1 MKRIQLVMMLVSMGC
16 IAALATDI
24 YLPAMGDIAT
34 ALATDMQQ
42 VQITLALFFATFALG
57 QLIYGPLSDH
67 YGRRVTLL
75 SGIALFGAA
84 ALLCSL
90 ASDVYSLM
98 LGRFLLGLGAC
109 AAVVSCY
116 AICRDC
122 YSGVELS
129 KTLAIVSAAI
139 GIAPMLAPL
148 LGAGLNDIFGW
159 QSIFYF
165 LAGFAALLFVWI
177 FFALN
182 ETNPNNL
189 SAESNSEGLS
199 YWKMLSDRH
208 FYPYIIAN
216 CCAFIALFAYI
227 GSSPVILMQQ
237 WGLSEYQFSIFF
249 AINAACMILGNTL
262 LSFALNLTSSA
273 KLLKIAYTL
282 IITASTFMFLIAPA
296 SNLFAASDSSVTAQ
310 LLLFC
315 VAMGVVSM
323 AVVVVLSITM
333 GSLLERFAK
342 QAGKA
347 AALAGCS
354 RFSAGFAIILL
365 ISQLQLASLSS
376 LAAIILLCGIGCFL
390 AASLTSKQPDQ
401 KNSSVPV

>member
-16 IAALATDI
+16 LAALATDI

-34 ALATDMQQ
+34 ALATHMQQ

-67 YGRRVTLL
+67 YGRRTTLL
-75 SGIALFGAA
+75 FGIALFGTA
-84 ALLCSL
+84 ALFCAQTNS
-90 ASDVYSLM
+90 VQGLM

-109 AAVVSCY
+109 AGVVSCY

-129 KTLAIVSAAI
+129 KTLALISAAI

-148 LGAGLNDIFGW
+148 LGAGLNDAFGW

-165 LAGFAALLFVWI
+165 LAGFAALLFIWI
-177 FFALN
+177 LFALD

-189 SAESNSEGLS
+189 SAQPSSARLS
-199 YWKMLSDRH
+199 YWKMLTDRQ
-208 FYPYIIAN
+208 FFPYLLAN

-227 GSSPVILMQQ
+227 GSSPIILMQQ
-237 WGLSEYQFSIFF
+237 WGLSQYQFSIFF
-249 AINAACMILGNTL
+249 AINAGCMILGNSL
-262 LSFALNLTSSA
+262 LSIALNLISSQ
-273 KLLKIAYTL
+273 KVLKIAYSL
-282 IITASTFMFLIAPA
+282 IIGASTFMFLIAPISHFLIA
-296 SNLFAASDSSVTAQ
+296 PDKLVRAQ
-310 LLLFC
+310 VLLFC
-315 VAMGVVSM
+315 VAMGLVSM

-333 GSLLERFAK
+333 GSLLQRFGQ

-354 RFSAGFAIILL
+354 RFSAGFVIIML
-365 ISQLQLASLSS
+365 ISQLQLASLNS
-376 LAAIILLCGIGCFL
+376 LAAIILLCGIGCLL
-390 AASLTSKQPDQ
+390 ASYLAHKQPGLGA
-401 KNSSVPV
+401 NSQTA